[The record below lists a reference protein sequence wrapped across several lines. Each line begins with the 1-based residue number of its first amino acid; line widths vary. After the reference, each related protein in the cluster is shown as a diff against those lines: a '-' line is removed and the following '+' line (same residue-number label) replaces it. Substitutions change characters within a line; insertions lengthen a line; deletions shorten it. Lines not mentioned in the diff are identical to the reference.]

1 MALKYTIDTFMQDP
15 DDASKTLI
23 SFKVTNDADKVFII
37 SRSVTTGSNTD
48 AQLCT
53 TAQTAAQSEIDAW
66 NSSTTNMGKTW
77 NPDTNEIK

>member
-1 MALKYTIDTFMQDP
+1 MALKYTIDTFMKDP

-37 SRSVTTGSNTD
+37 SRSVTTGNNTD

-53 TAQTAAQSEIDAW
+53 AAQTAAQSEIDAW